1 MEVAYHKVYNI
12 LREQILEKKLNE
24 GEKIPPERVLC
35 DTYGVSRI
43 TIRQA
48 LKMLQD
54 QGLLE
59 RLPGKGTFVRSS
71 TKRKVPILDMDYE
84 KSLKREAPDIIRK
97 VITWESILPS
107 DEIKNELNILKSEQ
121 CLLIERIDIQNDEPL
136 SYDKG
141 FIPINFS
148 SSVDELNIN
157 QVSFLHLWAKREN
170 LSISYIRSST
180 EAVEAGAIDVE
191 RLRVPLGAPML
202 KTTDTIFSTEGKA
215 LAVFIT
221 IYRGDKFRLVSTT
234 NVDA

>member
-12 LREQILEKKLNE
+12 LREQILEKKLSD

-59 RLPGKGTFVRSS
+59 RLPGKGTFVRRA

-84 KSLKREAPDIIRK
+84 KSLKKEAPDIIRK
-97 VITWESILPS
+97 VITWEPILPS
-107 DEIKNELNILKSEQ
+107 EEVMNELSLLKSEQ

-141 FIPINFS
+141 FIPLNYS
-148 SSVDELNIN
+148 SSVDELIIN

-180 EAVEAGAIDVE
+180 EAVEAGEIDVE
-191 RLRVPLGAPML
+191 RLRVPLRAPML
-202 KTTDTIFSTEGKA
+202 MTTDTIFSTEGKA
-215 LAVFIT
+215 LAVFVT

-234 NVDA
+234 HVEV